1 MRDFIR
7 GILLT
12 TSVLSCASMAQA
24 QGVATSL
31 RDLQLLVRPGETVTV
46 VDAGGNNVQG
56 RVESFTASSLVL
68 GTADRRRSWEEA
80 EVVAVRQRR
89 PDSLANGA
97 LIGLGVGAGSALVVF
112 AVFAREEGDIVGI
125 DGGDAVAMT
134 AIFAGAGVAIGVGI
148 DAMITR
154 EYDVFRRGG
163 TGPQVRVQ
171 PLLAP
176 HGGGVRVAL
185 AF

>member
-1 MRDFIR
+1 MRDFIG

-12 TSVLSCASMAQA
+12 TSVLSCASAAEA
-24 QGVATSL
+24 QGVASSL

-56 RVESFTASSLVL
+56 RVESITASSLVL

-89 PDSLANGA
+89 QDSLANGA
-97 LIGLGVGAGSALVVF
+97 LIGLGVGAGSALVTLAIF
-112 AVFAREEGDIVGI
+112 AAGDSESV
-125 DGGDAVAMT
+125 DGGSWALLT
-134 AIFAGAGVAIGVGI
+134 ALFAGAGTAGGVGI

-154 EYDVFRRGG
+154 EYDVFRRAG
-163 TGPQVRVQ
+163 TAPQVRLQ

-176 HGGGVRVAL
+176 HGGGVRVAF